1 MSISSKIK
9 CQVIEFLAN
18 IKCPKCFSK
27 EVIPCECE
35 MDDKAKCEECGC
47 EFKFDSKKIPVAG
60 ME

>member
-9 CQVIEFLAN
+9 CQVTEFLAN
-18 IKCPKCFSK
+18 MKCPKCFSK
-27 EVIPCECE
+27 KVTPCECE

-47 EFKFDSKKIPVAG
+47 EFELDSDVPIAG